1 MRIWVALAFVLA
13 AAVARAQETQA
24 GAWAWRVLL
33 TEGGQTQQVWGGR
46 VAANV
51 ALYRG
56 LHVVGRVDA
65 SALPGEEL
73 DLAAGLDGYQS
84 IEAHGGAYYDVRPG
98 LGLAAVYGITA
109 RLEGDSASPRTW
121 GAGVR
126 LGRGAGYVYALVG
139 RHEAAG
145 DGVRGIV
152 VAQVPL
158 WKAMSAVADLVTG
171 DGGFARVGI
180 AVAMPTGGEE

>member
-1 MRIWVALAFVLA
+1 MRTWLSAAFVLLA
-13 AAVARAQETQA
+13 ASASTQETQA

-33 TEGGQTQQVWGGR
+33 TQSGDTQQVWGGR

-51 ALYRG
+51 HVARG

-73 DLAAGLDGYQS
+73 DLDAGLDGYS
-84 IEAHGGAYYDVRPG
+84 SVEAHGGAYYDVRPG
-98 LGLAAVYGITA
+98 LGIAAVYGITA
-109 RLEGDSASPRTW
+109 RLEGDSSSPRTW

-126 LGRGAGYVYALVG
+126 LGRGAGYVYVMAG
-139 RHEAAG
+139 RHKAAG

-158 WKAMSAVADLVTG
+158 WRALSAVADHVTG
-171 DGGFARVGI
+171 EGGFTRIGV
-180 AVAMPTGGEE
+180 AVAMPTGGEP